1 VKVPPTST
9 PRIAGQ
15 RFPIFYDDPLHSATP
30 SGALND
36 FGSMPYAAT
45 FDSDDNL
52 YVPDLNRDRVFVYPA
67 TVQLTAP
74 LRRLG

>member
-1 VKVPPTST
+1 MVVGLNG
-9 PRIAGQ
+9 IFGE
-15 RFPIFYDDPLHSATP
+15 RFPILYDDALHSATP

-52 YVPDLNRDRVFVYPA
+52 YVADLNRNRVFVY
-67 TVQLTAP
+67 
-74 LRRLG
+74 RRPFARM